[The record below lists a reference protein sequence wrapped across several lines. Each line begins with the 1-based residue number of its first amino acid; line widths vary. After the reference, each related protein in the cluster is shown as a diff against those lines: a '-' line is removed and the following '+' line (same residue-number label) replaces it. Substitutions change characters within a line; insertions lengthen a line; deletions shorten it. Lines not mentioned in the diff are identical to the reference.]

1 MRDGLARHTFLV
13 YSLPVITTIWLIAP
27 IGIIQGIY
35 AKYYGLALT
44 TIATVVLV
52 SRLFDAITDPIIG
65 YCVDYFFRRT
75 GTRKPLMLLGGLLFV
90 VSSYFLYVPP
100 KIVTATYFTLCF
112 FTFYLA
118 WTLFEIPHLAWA
130 SDLARTSK
138 DKSKIYGY
146 RSAANYL
153 GLLFFYLIPLLPFFE
168 TRNITPQILEVSV
181 IVAGVWM
188 LIFLIFCLKGVS
200 ESKTSN
206 LFSPCKVS
214 LNANLLSMQE
224 TEKGEDILKTLKFV
238 VRNRPFILFVTAYSF
253 LSIASGMWYSLI
265 FLYVDAYLG
274 LGDQFAQIFLLAYA
288 IGIVVTPI
296 WYKLSILLGKRETW
310 LLATVI
316 LIISFIF
323 TGFLKPGETGF
334 TELVALKIIQ
344 TLGFT
349 CTAVVAPAMLSEIID
364 FSSWKH
370 RSEKSATYF
379 SLYTF
384 LSKVTIAIAMAMG
397 LSIAGW
403 FGFDPTTTTHS
414 TESIFGLTLAIAWI
428 PPVFAAVAMFFILLS
443 PIDARRHQYLR
454 RRLDER
460 AVRAATNNAQKFT
473 ESSLVN

>member
-1 MRDGLARHTFLV
+1 MRDGLPRHTFLT

-52 SRLFDAITDPIIG
+52 TRLFDAITDPIIG
-65 YCVDYFFRRT
+65 YCVDHFYRRT

-100 KIVTATYFTLCF
+100 EIVSAEYFTLCF
-112 FTFYLA
+112 LAFYLA

-130 SDLARTSK
+130 SGLAKTSK
-138 DKSKIYGY
+138 EKSKIYSY
-146 RSAANYL
+146 RSAANYF
-153 GLLFFYLIPLLPFFE
+153 GLLFFYLIPLLPFFD
-168 TRNITPQILEVSV
+168 TRNITPQTLEVSV
-181 IVAGVWM
+181 IVAGVLM
-188 LIFLIFCLKGVS
+188 LIFLIICLRGIPDANPNDFRS
-200 ESKTSN
+200 RNRTLSDRN
-206 LFSPCKVS
+206 LSPT
-214 LNANLLSMQE
+214 Q
-224 TEKGEDILKTLKFV
+224 EKGGNLRKTLKV
-238 VRNRPFILFVTAYSF
+238 IIRNRPFALFVTGYSF
-253 LSIASGMWYSLI
+253 LSIASGMWYGLI

-288 IGIVVTPI
+288 IGIVATPI
-296 WYKLSILLGKRETW
+296 WYKLSVVFGKKATW

-334 TELVALKIIQ
+334 TELVTLKIVQ

-364 FSSWKH
+364 FSSWKYH
-370 RSEKSATYF
+370 SEKSATYF
-379 SLYTF
+379 SFYTF

-403 FGFDPTTTTHS
+403 FGFDATIKAHS
-414 TESIFGLTLAIAWI
+414 NESIFGLTLAIAWL
-428 PPVFAAVAMFFILLS
+428 PPVFASIAMIFILLA
-443 PIDARRHQYLR
+443 PIDARRHQILR

-460 AVRAATNNAQKFT
+460 AARAARNSVPKF
-473 ESSLVN
+473 V